1 MSQHTSSKTAIW
13 LCMGLFCSGIWFGM
27 QPGSAYAFVPKGNF
41 HQNAE
46 KTSDHDNQEMAPSLF
61 LRKKIINYQANELAV
76 QRKQYLAAEQAL
88 RKRQL
93 TKFRQ
98 LLSTLTE
105 YPLYPYLRYQ
115 DLNRRLSKVDSEEL
129 SQFFTNYSGQPVV
142 SQLRRKLL
150 RLKARQGRWQEFLDH
165 YTPQH
170 NVRLQCQYLYALIRT
185 GEAEAAF
192 PQIQELWLTGRSR
205 PRGCDRVFKHWRTA
219 DKLTPELVWQR
230 MELALSGGR
239 RTVAR
244 YLVRFLASQ
253 DQKLARLWI
262 KLHRTPRSLPK
273 YRQHFANSQHFM
285 TPRIVMNLAKRMAR
299 HEPKQAADFWFGYT
313 KKHPVKTETRYDMLQ
328 SLAIILARQHAPGAE
343 TWFSAIPEQY
353 LSDTAR
359 EWRIRTALRQS
370 QWQVALTAIEA
381 LPAEDQ
387 TKNRWR
393 FWRARILEKLDQP
406 VSAIST
412 YTALAQQR
420 SYYGFL
426 AADQLDLPY
435 AMSDR
440 PHKPTAG
447 ELFVIAQQPGVRRA
461 RELFQLNRL
470 VDARREWREAT
481 AQMGNLQ
488 RADAS
493 KLAQLWGWAEQSI
506 LTMASTDQR
515 DDVKLRF
522 PLLFQQEILAHSE
535 RQRIDPAWTY
545 GVIRRESAF
554 VQDARSPVGAIG
566 LMQLM
571 PATAKH
577 LSRSLKV
584 KYRSDLQL
592 TQRDTNLRFGTNY
605 LHRMLKR
612 FDGQTV
618 LATAAYNAGA
628 RRILKWLPNE
638 NNLDAELWIENIP
651 FRETRDYVKS
661 VLAFTVIYAD
671 RLGLDPQRLSELM
684 PAIPS
689 RTSLQQSRNI

>member
-1 MSQHTSSKTAIW
+1 MNQHTPSRTALWLGVGLLYTSIW
-13 LCMGLFCSGIWFGM
+13 LGM
-27 QPGSAYAFVPKGNF
+27 QPTPAYAFVPKGDF
-41 HQNAE
+41 HQGAE
-46 KTSDHDNQEMAPSLF
+46 KTSARNNQEITPSLS
-61 LRKKIINYQANELAV
+61 LLEKVVEYQANELAA
-76 QRKQYLAAEQAL
+76 QRKQYLAAEKAL

-93 TKFRQ
+93 RKFRR
-98 LLSTLTE
+98 LLPTLTE

-115 DLNRRLSKVDSEEL
+115 DLKRRLGKVSSEEL
-129 SQFFTNYSGQPVV
+129 SQFFTNYNALPVAG
-142 SQLRRKLL
+142 QLRRKLL
-150 RLKARQGRWQEFLDH
+150 RLKARQGRWQEFLDN

-170 NVRLQCQYLYALIRT
+170 NVRLQCQHLYALIRT
-185 GEAEAAF
+185 GKSETAF
-192 PQIQELWLTGRSR
+192 PQIEVLWLTGRSR
-205 PRGCDRVFKHWRTA
+205 PRGCDRVFDHWRA
-219 DKLTPELVWQR
+219 AGKLTPELVWQR
-230 MELALSGGR
+230 MELALSGGQ

-244 YLVRFLASQ
+244 YLVRYLARQ

-262 KLHRTPRSLPK
+262 KLHRNPRSLPK
-273 YRQHFANSQHFM
+273 YRQRFANNQHFM
-285 TPRIVMNLAKRMAR
+285 TPRVVMNLVKRMAR
-299 HEPKQAADFWFGYT
+299 RKPQQAAEFWFEYT
-313 KKHPVKTETRYDMLQ
+313 KDHPVQAEAQYDMLQ
-328 SLAIILARQHAPGAE
+328 SLAIILARQHTPGAE
-343 TWFSAIPEQY
+343 AWFSVIPDQY

-387 TKNRWR
+387 TKDRWQ
-393 FWRARILEKLDQP
+393 FWRARMLEKLEQP
-406 VSAIST
+406 ISAIST
-412 YTALAQQR
+412 YTALAQHR

-426 AADQLDLPY
+426 AADRLDLPY
-435 AMSDR
+435 AMLDR

-447 ELFVIAQQPGVRRA
+447 ELFVIAQQPAVRRA

-470 VDARREWREAT
+470 VDARREWREVT
-481 AQMGNLQ
+481 NQMDNQQ

-515 DDVKLRF
+515 DDIELRF
-522 PLLFQQEILAHSE
+522 PLLFRQEILAHSE

-554 VQDARSPVGAIG
+554 VQDARSPVGALG

-571 PATAKH
+571 PATAKS
-577 LSRSLKV
+577 LSRTLKV
-584 KYRSDLQL
+584 KYRGNLQL
-592 TQRDTNLRFGTNY
+592 TQRDTNLRFGTSY
-605 LHRMLKR
+605 LRRMLKR

-628 RRILKWLPNE
+628 HRILRWLPNE

-671 RLGLDPQRLSELM
+671 RLGMDQQRLSEIM

-689 RTSLQQSRNI
+689 RDSLQQSRKI